1 MKFFLLLSRLTW
13 RKPQQDKS
21 LLWNRKSIFI
31 LRILYDKCSNSVGGG
46 RERRICRKCGSHRSR
61 GVGLTVHLAPRISRP
76 LPPPLPPPPTCYTQ
90 FQNRDR
96 GTDSSLESIPGLHKC
111 LKKGLWAAR
120 PPIAGLRAGIFEQS
134 MGAYYTYLYHTA
146 RNN

>member
-61 GVGLTVHLAPRISRP
+61 GVGLTVHLAPPPHWQVSLP
-76 LPPPLPPPPTCYTQ
+76 LLMSLPPAPPPPPPAPSTSTERLHGTRSNTFWQ
-90 FQNRDR
+90 VNQKEKKESNFVNNR
-96 GTDSSLESIPGLHKC
+96 P
-111 LKKGLWAAR
+111 KKIKMLGYMHFVAKL
-120 PPIAGLRAGIFEQS
+120 F
-134 MGAYYTYLYHTA
+134 
-146 RNN
+146 